1 MNMNTWQT
9 ALLHIDIM
17 HITVQLLRV
26 TNVDELFEALVAKG
40 EAHADV
46 QDERIPYWAELW
58 PAAIALSMY
67 LVQAGAIRVTDR
79 VTEIGCGLGLPG
91 IIAGKLGA
99 TVTFT
104 DYLEEPLQ
112 MAQRNWYL
120 NHSDVADFQRMDW
133 RQPDPALAAD
143 VVLASDITYEKRFL
157 DYLPQ
162 AFRILCRLGGQILV
176 SDPER
181 DVAQSFFENIEQAGF
196 TKERFTFQICPPWS
210 GLPTVVSVYK
220 LQCK

>member
-1 MNMNTWQT
+1 MEMNTWQT

-17 HITVQLLRV
+17 HITAQLLRV

-67 LVQAGAIRVTDR
+67 LVQAGAIKATDR

-120 NHSDVADFQRMDW
+120 NHSGVADFHRMDW

-157 DYLPQ
+157 DHLPQ
-162 AFRILCRLGGQILV
+162 AFRTLCRPEGQILV

-196 TKERFTFQICPPWS
+196 TKERFTFKICPPWS
-210 GLPTVVSVYK
+210 GLPTAVSVYK